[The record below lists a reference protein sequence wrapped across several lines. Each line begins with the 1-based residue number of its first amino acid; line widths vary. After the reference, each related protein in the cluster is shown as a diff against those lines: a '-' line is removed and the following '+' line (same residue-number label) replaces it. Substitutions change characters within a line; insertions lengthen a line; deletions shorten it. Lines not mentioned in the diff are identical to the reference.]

1 MTQNKEDQLYR
12 RALEVLQATKRASTS
27 HLQRRMGIGYNHA
40 ARLIDLLEER
50 GVIGPAKGAGPRE
63 ILLDPETLLT
73 GGTSP
78 DASADGEG
86 VPVHPDSQSPAT
98 PGNGYGVPAH
108 PDSQYP
114 ASPSNRPDSDALQ
127 ASEDDDPFGTTL

>member
-1 MTQNKEDQLYR
+1 MTQSKEDQLYR

-86 VPVHPDSQSPAT
+86 VPVHPDS
-98 PGNGYGVPAH
+98 
-108 PDSQYP
+108 
-114 ASPSNRPDSDALQ
+114 NRSDDALQ
-127 ASEDDDPFGTTL
+127 APEDDDPFGTTL